1 MIRLMEP
8 VPHFCM
14 PLRGKGLHPAPIT
27 MATSL
32 PLSFVS
38 PIQSPVASPLAG
50 PTLRGGRGQLPG
62 ASRLFTTP
70 GYESLGQESFIQ
82 RTQGERASCFPCCL
96 CLFPRLLPHHPHQGR
111 LLSPSSLNQ
120 TGSLT
125 SCVGKRLS
133 HLPGSVP
140 LSAPL
145 VPKEVDLFLR
155 RGLV

>member
-1 MIRLMEP
+1 MEP

-14 PLRGKGLHPAPIT
+14 PLQGKGLHPAPIT

-32 PLSFVS
+32 PLSFIS
-38 PIQSPVASPLAG
+38 PIQSPVASPSAG
-50 PTLRGGRGQLPG
+50 PTLRAGQGQLPG

-70 GYESLGQESFIQ
+70 GYESLGQESFIH
-82 RTQGERASCFPCCL
+82 RTQGERASCFLCCL
-96 CLFPRLLPHHPHQGR
+96 CLCIFPRLFPHHPHQR
-111 LLSPSSLNQ
+111 RRLSPSSLNQ

-145 VPKEVDLFLR
+145 VPKEVDLFLH

>member
-1 MIRLMEP
+1 MEP

-32 PLSFVS
+32 PLSFIS
-38 PIQSPVASPLAG
+38 PIQSLVASPSAG
-50 PTLRGGRGQLPG
+50 PTLRAGQGQLPG

-70 GYESLGQESFIQ
+70 SYESLGQESFIH
-82 RTQGERASCFPCCL
+82 RTQGERASCFLCCL
-96 CLFPRLLPHHPHQGR
+96 CLCIFPRLFPHHPHQR
-111 LLSPSSLNQ
+111 RRLSPSSLNQ
-120 TGSLT
+120 MGSLT

-145 VPKEVDLFLR
+145 VPKEVDLFLH